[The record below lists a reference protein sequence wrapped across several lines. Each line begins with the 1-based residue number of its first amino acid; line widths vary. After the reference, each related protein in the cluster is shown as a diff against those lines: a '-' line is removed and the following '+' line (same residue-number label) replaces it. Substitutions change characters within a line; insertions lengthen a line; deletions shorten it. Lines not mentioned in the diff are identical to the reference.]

1 LKFDQALVNPR
12 RRFTPTVCSLAWPT
26 VVAISIGNYWQG
38 IVAERM
44 GYAAVLYLNA
54 LFAVLVI
61 LVIPLLRERE

>member
-1 LKFDQALVNPR
+1 
-12 RRFTPTVCSLAWPT
+12 LAWPT